1 MKEIVPQ
8 LNRRMKWKKEEKNL
22 KVGDV
27 VVIITTETTLGHWP
41 LGRVEEIF
49 LGKDGYVRV
58 VCIHLAGKSYI
69 IRLIHRLCELL
80 SCTDN

>member
-27 VVIITTETTLGHWP
+27 VVVITPETTRGHWP

-49 LGKDGYVRV
+49 PGKDGYVRIV
-58 VCIHLAGKSYI
+58 RIRLPGKSYI
-69 IRLIHRLCELL
+69 RPIHRLCKLL
-80 SCTDN
+80 TFTDD